1 VIGSRSDALAAL
13 RNEVEEI
20 ARGSER
26 RVHRVGDV
34 VYKVNL
40 DGEFTNHDDWNIY
53 VGLAGRELPPGVG
66 LPTMARFDVDGQLV
80 LAAEYVTGEP
90 VGACPPVLAGLESG
104 GPCIDRGLCPA
115 DGTCIDDNLARVLFD
130 RFDVTDLEVG
140 NLIRDDSGIIWLID
154 LC

>member
-1 VIGSRSDALAAL
+1 MIGNKNDALAAL
-13 RNEVEEI
+13 RNEVEEL

-40 DGEFTNHDDWNIY
+40 DGELSNHHDWDIY
-53 VGLAGRELPPGVG
+53 VGMVGRELPPGVR

-80 LAAEYVTGEP
+80 LAAEYVTGEF
-90 VGACPPVLAGLESG
+90 VGACPPVLAELESG
-104 GPCIDRGLCPA
+104 GPCVDRGSCPA

-130 RFDVTDLEVG
+130 RFNVTDLEFG
-140 NLIRDDSGIIWLID
+140 NLIRDDGGTVWLID
-154 LC
+154 LY